1 MMRLWVPNNLG
12 WKLGSLL
19 LAVLLWLAFSATPD
33 IVTTHA
39 APILYRNLA
48 PSLLVTGDTPESIHV
63 ELRGPAGQLSA
74 ASLSDTVA
82 LFDLASV
89 SGPGERTFTLSDEN
103 LNLPRNVSFLRA
115 VPSQLRLRF
124 ARLLTRDV
132 PVQIRFSGALPPGRQ
147 LVSKTSTPETLRVAG
162 AEVQVLSVENVET
175 DAIDLSTVSKSGE
188 YQVNT
193 FVSNPQVRF
202 ESSPIVTIK
211 LAVENTAN
219 PH

>member
-1 MMRLWVPNNLG
+1 MMRPLVPKNLG

-19 LAVLLWLAFSATPD
+19 LAILLWLAFSATPD
-33 IVTTHA
+33 IVSTHT

-48 PSLLVTGDTPESIHV
+48 PSLLVTGDAPENIHV
-63 ELRGPAGQLSA
+63 ELRGPAGQLTA
-74 ASLSDTVA
+74 ASLADTVA

-89 SGPGERTFTLSDEN
+89 GGPGERTFTISDAN

-147 LVSKTSTPETLRVAG
+147 LVSKTSTPETLRIAG
-162 AEVQVLSVENVET
+162 SENQVLTVQNVET
-175 DAIDLSTVSKSGE
+175 DAIDLSTVTESGE
-188 YQVNT
+188 YHVNA

-202 ESSPIVTIK
+202 EAFPIVTVK
-211 LAVENTAN
+211 LAIENTAD

>member
-1 MMRLWVPNNLG
+1 MMRPLIPKNLG

-19 LAVLLWLAFSATPD
+19 LAILLWLAFSATPD
-33 IVTTHA
+33 IVSTHT

-48 PSLLVTGDTPESIHV
+48 PSLLVTGDAPENIHV
-63 ELRGPAGQLSA
+63 ELRGPAGQLTA
-74 ASLSDTVA
+74 ASLADTVA

-89 SGPGERTFTLSDEN
+89 GGPGERTFTISDAN

-147 LVSKTSTPETLRVAG
+147 LVSKTSTPETLRIAG
-162 AEVQVLSVENVET
+162 SENQVLTVQNVET
-175 DAIDLSTVSKSGE
+175 DAIDLSTVTESGE
-188 YQVNT
+188 YHVNA

-202 ESSPIVTIK
+202 EAFPIVTVK
-211 LAVENTAN
+211 LAIEDSAN
-219 PH
+219 SH

>member
-1 MMRLWVPNNLG
+1 MRGRLAPKNLG

-19 LAVLLWLAFSATPD
+19 LAILLWLAFSATPD
-33 IVTTHA
+33 IVTTHT

-48 PSLLVTGDTPESIHV
+48 PSLLVTGDAPENVHV
-63 ELRGPAGQLSA
+63 ELRGSAGELTA
-74 ASLSDTVA
+74 ASLAETVV

-89 SGPGERTFTLSDEN
+89 SGPGERTFTISDAN
-103 LNLPRNVSFLRA
+103 LNLPRNVMFLRA

-162 AEVQVLSVENVET
+162 SETQVLTVENVET
-175 DAIDLSTVSKSGE
+175 DSIDLSTVTESGE
-188 YQVNT
+188 YHVNT

>member
-1 MMRLWVPNNLG
+1 MMRRLVPKNLG

-19 LAVLLWLAFSATPD
+19 LAVLLWLAFSAAPD
-33 IVTTHA
+33 IVTTHTS
-39 APILYRNLA
+39 PILYRNLA
-48 PSLLVTGDTPESIHV
+48 PSLLVAGDAPENIHV
-63 ELRGPAGQLSA
+63 ELRGPASQLTA
-74 ASLSDTVA
+74 ASLADTVA

-89 SGPGERTFTLSDEN
+89 SGPGERTFTISDAN

-132 PVQIRFSGALPPGRQ
+132 PVQIRFAGTLPPGRQ
-147 LVSKTSTPETLRVAG
+147 LVSKTSTPETLRIAG
-162 AEVQVLSVENVET
+162 SETQVLSVENVET
-175 DAIDLSTVSKSGE
+175 DAIDLSSVIESGE
-188 YQVNT
+188 YHVNT

-202 ESSPIVTIK
+202 ESSPIVTVK

>member
-1 MMRLWVPNNLG
+1 MMRRLVPKNLG

-33 IVTTHA
+33 IVTTHTS
-39 APILYRNLA
+39 PILYRNLA
-48 PSLLVTGDTPESIHV
+48 PSLLVTGDAPENIHV
-63 ELRGPAGQLSA
+63 ELRGPAGQLTA
-74 ASLSDTVA
+74 ASLADTVA

-89 SGPGERTFTLSDEN
+89 SGPGERTFTISDAN
-103 LNLPRNVSFLRA
+103 LNLSRNVSFLRA

-147 LVSKTSTPETLRVAG
+147 LVSKTSTPETLRIAG
-162 AEVQVLSVENVET
+162 SETQVLSVESVET
-175 DAIDLSTVSKSGE
+175 DAIDLSAVTESTE
-188 YQVNT
+188 YHVNT

-202 ESSPIVTIK
+202 ESSPIVTIQ
-211 LAVENTAN
+211 LAVENAAN

>member
-1 MMRLWVPNNLG
+1 MRGRLAPKNLG

-19 LAVLLWLAFSATPD
+19 LAILLWLAFSATPD
-33 IVTTHA
+33 IVTTHT

-48 PSLLVTGDTPESIHV
+48 PSLLVTGDAPENIHV
-63 ELRGPAGQLSA
+63 ELRGSAAQLTA
-74 ASLSDTVA
+74 ASLAETVV

-89 SGPGERTFTLSDEN
+89 SGPGERTFTISDAN
-103 LNLPRNVSFLRA
+103 LNLPRNVMFLRA

-162 AEVQVLSVENVET
+162 PETQVLTVENVET
-175 DAIDLSTVSKSGE
+175 DSIDLSTVTESGE
-188 YQVNT
+188 YHVNT

>member
-1 MMRLWVPNNLG
+1 MMRLIPKNLG

-19 LAVLLWLAFSATPD
+19 LSVLLWLAFAATPD
-33 IVTTHA
+33 IVTTHT

-48 PSLLVTGDTPESIHV
+48 PSLLVTGDAPESIHV
-63 ELRGPAGQLSA
+63 ELRGPVNQLSA
-74 ASLSDTVA
+74 ASLADAVA

-89 SGPGERTFTLSDEN
+89 TGPGERTFTISDAN

-132 PVQIRFSGALPPGRQ
+132 PVQIRFTGALPSGRQ
-147 LVSKTSTPETLRVAG
+147 LVSKASTPETLRIAG
-162 AEVQVLSVENVET
+162 SEAQVLSVENVET
-175 DAIDLSTVSKSGE
+175 DAIDLSAVSNSADFR
-188 YQVNT
+188 VNT
-193 FVSNPQVRF
+193 FVSDPQVRF
-202 ESSPIVTIK
+202 ESSPIVTVK
-211 LAVENTAN
+211 LTVENTAN

>member
-1 MMRLWVPNNLG
+1 MRGRLAPKNLG

-19 LAVLLWLAFSATPD
+19 LAILLWLAFSATPD
-33 IVTTHA
+33 IVTTHT

-48 PSLLVTGDTPESIHV
+48 PSLLVTGDAPENIHV
-63 ELRGPAGQLSA
+63 ELRGSAGELTA
-74 ASLSDTVA
+74 ASLAETVV

-89 SGPGERTFTLSDEN
+89 SGPGERTFTISDAN
-103 LNLPRNVSFLRA
+103 LNLPRNVMFLRA

-162 AEVQVLSVENVET
+162 SETQVLTVENVET
-175 DAIDLSTVSKSGE
+175 DSIDLSTVTESGE
-188 YQVNT
+188 YHVNT

-219 PH
+219 SH

>member
-1 MMRLWVPNNLG
+1 MMRRLVPKNLG

-19 LAVLLWLAFSATPD
+19 LAVLLWLAFSSTPD
-33 IVTTHA
+33 IVTTHTS
-39 APILYRNLA
+39 PILYRNLA
-48 PSLLVTGDTPESIHV
+48 PTLLVTGDAPENIHV
-63 ELRGPAGQLSA
+63 ELRGPATQLTA
-74 ASLSDTVA
+74 ASLADTVA

-89 SGPGERTFTLSDEN
+89 SGPGERTFTISDAN

-147 LVSKTSTPETLRVAG
+147 LVSKTSTPETLRIAG
-162 AEVQVLSVENVET
+162 SENQVLSVENVET
-175 DAIDLSTVSKSGE
+175 DAIDLSSVTESG
-188 YQVNT
+188 QFHVNT

-202 ESSPIVTIK
+202 ESSPIVTVK

>member
-1 MMRLWVPNNLG
+1 MRGRLATKNLG

-19 LAVLLWLAFSATPD
+19 LAILLWLAFSATPD
-33 IVTTHA
+33 IVTTHT

-48 PSLLVTGDTPESIHV
+48 PSLLVTGDAPENIHV
-63 ELRGPAGQLSA
+63 ELRGSAGELTA
-74 ASLSDTVA
+74 ASLAETVV

-89 SGPGERTFTLSDEN
+89 SGPGERTFTISDAN
-103 LNLPRNVSFLRA
+103 LNLPRNVMFLRA

-147 LVSKTSTPETLRVAG
+147 LVSKTSIPETLRVAG
-162 AEVQVLSVENVET
+162 SETQVLTVENVET
-175 DAIDLSTVSKSGE
+175 DSIDLSTVTESGE
-188 YQVNT
+188 YHVNT

>member
-1 MMRLWVPNNLG
+1 MMRRWVPKNLG

-19 LAVLLWLAFSATPD
+19 LAILLWLAFSATPD
-33 IVTTHA
+33 IVTTHT

-48 PSLLVTGDTPESIHV
+48 PSLLVTGDTPESIHI

-74 ASLSDTVA
+74 GSLADTVA

-89 SGPGERTFTLSDEN
+89 SGPGERTFTISDAN

-132 PVQIRFSGALPPGRQ
+132 PVEIRFAGALPPGRR
-147 LVSKTSTPETLRVAG
+147 LVSKTSTPDTLRIAG
-162 AEVQVLSVENVET
+162 SEPQVLSVQNVET
-175 DAIDLSTVSKSGE
+175 DAIDLNTVTQSGE

-202 ESSPIVTIK
+202 ESSPIVTIQ

>member
-1 MMRLWVPNNLG
+1 MMRRLVPKNLG

-19 LAVLLWLAFSATPD
+19 LAILLWLAFSATPD
-33 IVTTHA
+33 IVSTHT

-48 PSLLVTGDTPESIHV
+48 PSLLVTGDAPENIHV
-63 ELRGPAGQLSA
+63 ELRGPAGQLTA
-74 ASLSDTVA
+74 ASLADTVA

-89 SGPGERTFTLSDEN
+89 GGPGERTFTISDAN

-147 LVSKTSTPETLRVAG
+147 LVSKTSTPETLRIAG
-162 AEVQVLSVENVET
+162 SENQVLTVQNVET
-175 DAIDLSTVSKSGE
+175 DAIDLSTVTESGE
-188 YQVNT
+188 YHVNA

-202 ESSPIVTIK
+202 ESTPVVTVK
-211 LAVENTAN
+211 LAVEDSDN

>member
-1 MMRLWVPNNLG
+1 MMRPLVPKNLG

-19 LAVLLWLAFSATPD
+19 LAILLWLAFSATPD
-33 IVTTHA
+33 IVSTHT

-48 PSLLVTGDTPESIHV
+48 PSLLVTGDAPENIHV
-63 ELRGPAGQLSA
+63 ELRGPAGQLTA
-74 ASLSDTVA
+74 ASLADTVA

-89 SGPGERTFTLSDEN
+89 GGPGERTFTISDAK

-147 LVSKTSTPETLRVAG
+147 LVSKTSTPETLRIAG
-162 AEVQVLSVENVET
+162 SENQVLTVQNVET
-175 DAIDLSTVSKSGE
+175 DAIDLSTVTESGE
-188 YQVNT
+188 YHVNA

-202 ESSPIVTIK
+202 EAFPIVTVK
-211 LAVENTAN
+211 LAIENAAD

>member
-1 MMRLWVPNNLG
+1 MRGRLEPKNLG

-19 LAVLLWLAFSATPD
+19 LAILLWLAFSATPD
-33 IVTTHA
+33 IVTTHT

-48 PSLLVTGDTPESIHV
+48 PSLLVTGDAPENIHV
-63 ELRGPAGQLSA
+63 ELRGSAGELTA
-74 ASLSDTVA
+74 ASLAETVV

-89 SGPGERTFTLSDEN
+89 SGPGERTFTISDAN
-103 LNLPRNVSFLRA
+103 LNLPRNVLFLRA

-162 AEVQVLSVENVET
+162 SETQVLTVENVET
-175 DAIDLSTVSKSGE
+175 DSIDLSTVTESGE
-188 YQVNT
+188 YHVNT

>member
-1 MMRLWVPNNLG
+1 MRGRLAPKNLG

-19 LAVLLWLAFSATPD
+19 LAILLWLAFSATPD
-33 IVTTHA
+33 IVTTHT

-48 PSLLVTGDTPESIHV
+48 PSLLVTGDAPENIHV
-63 ELRGPAGQLSA
+63 ELRGSAGELTA
-74 ASLSDTVA
+74 ASLAETVV

-89 SGPGERTFTLSDEN
+89 TGPGERTFTISDAN
-103 LNLPRNVSFLRA
+103 LNLPRDVMFLRA

-162 AEVQVLSVENVET
+162 SETQVLTVENVET
-175 DAIDLSTVSKSGE
+175 DSIDLSTVTESGE
-188 YQVNT
+188 YHVNT

>member
-1 MMRLWVPNNLG
+1 MRGRLEPKNLG

-19 LAVLLWLAFSATPD
+19 LAILLWLAFSATPD
-33 IVTTHA
+33 IVTTHT

-48 PSLLVTGDTPESIHV
+48 PSLLVTGDAPENIHV
-63 ELRGPAGQLSA
+63 ELRGSA
-74 ASLSDTVA
+74 AELTAVSLAETVV

-89 SGPGERTFTLSDEN
+89 SGPGERTFTISDAN
-103 LNLPRNVSFLRA
+103 LNLPRNVMFLRA

-162 AEVQVLSVENVET
+162 SETQVLTVENVET
-175 DAIDLSTVSKSGE
+175 DSIDLSTVTESGE
-188 YQVNT
+188 YHVNT

-202 ESSPIVTIK
+202 ESSPIVIIK

>member
-1 MMRLWVPNNLG
+1 MMRRLVPKNLG

-33 IVTTHA
+33 IVTTHTS
-39 APILYRNLA
+39 PILYRNLA
-48 PSLLVTGDTPESIHV
+48 PSLLVTGDAPESIHV
-63 ELRGPAGQLSA
+63 ELRGPATQLTA
-74 ASLSDTVA
+74 ASLADTVA

-89 SGPGERTFTLSDEN
+89 SGPGERTFTISDAN

-132 PVQIRFSGALPPGRQ
+132 PVQIRFSGTLPPGRQ
-147 LVSKTSTPETLRVAG
+147 LLSKTSTPETLRIAWS
-162 AEVQVLSVENVET
+162 EPQVLSVENVET
-175 DAIDLSTVSKSGE
+175 DAIDLSSVTESG
-188 YQVNT
+188 QFHVNT

-202 ESSPIVTIK
+202 ESSPIVTVK

>member
-1 MMRLWVPNNLG
+1 V
-12 WKLGSLL
+12 
-19 LAVLLWLAFSATPD
+19 
-33 IVTTHA
+33 
-39 APILYRNLA
+39 
-48 PSLLVTGDTPESIHV
+48 
-63 ELRGPAGQLSA
+63 
-74 ASLSDTVA
+74 ASLADTVA

-89 SGPGERTFTLSDEN
+89 SRPGERTFTISDAN

-132 PVQIRFSGALPPGRQ
+132 PVQIRFAGALPPGRQ
-147 LVSKTSTPETLRVAG
+147 LVSKTSTPDTLRIAG
-162 AEVQVLSVENVET
+162 SEAQVLSVENVET
-175 DAIDLSTVSKSGE
+175 DAIDLSTVTKSGE

-211 LAVENTAN
+211 LAVENSAN

>member
-1 MMRLWVPNNLG
+1 MMRRLVPKNLG

-19 LAVLLWLAFSATPD
+19 LAVLLWLAWSATPD
-33 IVTTHA
+33 IVTTHT

-48 PSLLVTGDTPESIHV
+48 PSMLVTGEAPENIHV
-63 ELRGPAGQLSA
+63 ELRGPAGQLTA
-74 ASLSDTVA
+74 ASLADTVA

-89 SGPGERTFTLSDEN
+89 SGPGERTFTISDAS

-147 LVSKTSTPETLRVAG
+147 LVSKTSTPETLRIAG
-162 AEVQVLSVENVET
+162 SENQVLSVENVET
-175 DAIDLSTVSKSGE
+175 DAIDLSTVTGSGE
-188 YQVNT
+188 YHVNT

-202 ESSPIVTIK
+202 ESSPIVTVK
-211 LAVENTAN
+211 LAVGDSAD

>member
-1 MMRLWVPNNLG
+1 MRGRLAPKNLG

-19 LAVLLWLAFSATPD
+19 LAILLWLAFSATPD
-33 IVTTHA
+33 IVTTHT

-48 PSLLVTGDTPESIHV
+48 PSLLVTGDAPENIHV
-63 ELRGPAGQLSA
+63 ELRGSAGELTA
-74 ASLSDTVA
+74 ASLAETVV

-89 SGPGERTFTLSDEN
+89 SGPGERTFTISDAN
-103 LNLPRNVSFLRA
+103 LNLPRNVMFLRA

-162 AEVQVLSVENVET
+162 SETQVLTVENVET
-175 DAIDLSTVSKSGE
+175 DSIDLSTVTESGE
-188 YQVNT
+188 YHVNT

-211 LAVENTAN
+211 LAVENSAN

>member
-162 AEVQVLSVENVET
+162 AEAQVLSVENVET
-175 DAIDLSTVSKSGE
+175 DAIDLSTVAKSGE

>member
-1 MMRLWVPNNLG
+1 MMRRLVPKNLG

-19 LAVLLWLAFSATPD
+19 LAILLWLAFSATPD
-33 IVTTHA
+33 IVTTHT

-48 PSLLVTGDTPESIHV
+48 PSLLVTGDAPENIHV
-63 ELRGPAGQLSA
+63 ELRGPAGQLTA
-74 ASLSDTVA
+74 ASLADTVA

-89 SGPGERTFTLSDEN
+89 TGPGEQPFTISDSY

-132 PVQIRFSGALPPGRQ
+132 PVQIRLSGALPPGRQ
-147 LVSKTSTPETLRVAG
+147 LVSRTSTPETLRIAG
-162 AEVQVLSVENVET
+162 SENQVITVQNVET
-175 DAIDLSTVSKSGE
+175 DAIDLSTVTGSGE
-188 YQVNT
+188 YHVNA

-202 ESSPIVTIK
+202 ESSPIVTVK
-211 LAVENTAN
+211 LAVEDSAN

>member
-1 MMRLWVPNNLG
+1 MEARFLA
-12 WKLGSLL
+12 

-33 IVTTHA
+33 IVTTHTS
-39 APILYRNLA
+39 PILYRNLA
-48 PSLLVTGDTPESIHV
+48 PSLLVTGDAPENIHV
-63 ELRGPAGQLSA
+63 ELRGPAGQLTV
-74 ASLSDTVA
+74 ASLADTVA

-89 SGPGERTFTLSDEN
+89 SGPGERTFTISDAN

-132 PVQIRFSGALPPGRQ
+132 GQIRFSGAAPA
-147 LVSKTSTPETLRVAG
+147 VSLFRDLHPETLRIAG
-162 AEVQVLSVENVET
+162 SETQVLSVENVET
-175 DAIDLSTVSKSGE
+175 DAIDLTTVDKSGE
-188 YQVNT
+188 YRVNT

-202 ESSPIVTIK
+202 ESSPIVTVK

-219 PH
+219 PR

>member
-1 MMRLWVPNNLG
+1 MMRRWVPKNLG
-12 WKLGSLL
+12 WKFGSLL

-33 IVTTHA
+33 IVTTHT

-48 PSLLVTGDTPESIHV
+48 PSLLVTGDSPESIHI
-63 ELRGPAGQLSA
+63 ELRGPTGQLSA
-74 ASLSDTVA
+74 ASLADTVA

-89 SGPGERTFTLSDEN
+89 SGPGERTFTISDAN

-115 VPSQLRLRF
+115 GPSQLRLRF

-132 PVQIRFSGALPPGRQ
+132 PVQIRFVGALPPGRQ
-147 LVSKTSTPETLRVAG
+147 LVSKTSTPDTLRIAG
-162 AEVQVLSVENVET
+162 SEAQVLSVENVET
-175 DAIDLSTVSKSGE
+175 DAIDLSTVIKSGE
-188 YQVNT
+188 YHVNA

-202 ESSPIVTIK
+202 ESSPIVTVK